1 MHKYSKTKK
10 KKEKVKIMA
19 ITSESQIIDVVTID
33 SGCKIIEEA
42 ARDYTTCANKIK
54 EAASICTDQAL
65 SVEKKSMQPS
75 IQDLGDS
82 VATIQGNIEYFTSQ
96 IRAVATTIYSQQM
109 TELNNYREQKAKEEQ
124 ARLEAERQ
132 AAQNTQTTN

>member
-1 MHKYSKTKK
+1 
-10 KKEKVKIMA
+10 MA
-19 ITSESQIIDVVTID
+19 ITSENQIIDIVTID

-82 VATIQGNIEYFTSQ
+82 VATIQANIEYFTSQ
-96 IRAVATTIYSQQM
+96 IRNVAMQIHTQQM
-109 TELNNYREQKAKEEQ
+109 TELTNYRMKKAQEEQ

-132 AAQNTQTTN
+132 AAKNNQTTN